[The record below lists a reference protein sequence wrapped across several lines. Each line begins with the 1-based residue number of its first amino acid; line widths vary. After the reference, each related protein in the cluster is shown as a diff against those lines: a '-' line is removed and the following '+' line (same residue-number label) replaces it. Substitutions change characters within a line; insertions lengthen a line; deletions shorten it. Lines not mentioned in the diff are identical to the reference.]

1 MVIAGYQGFNSYQGF
16 SMFITV
22 YQGFSMV
29 ITGYQGVFNGYHGL
43 SGFQ

>member
-1 MVIAGYQGFNSYQGF
+1 MVIVGYQGFNSYQGF

-29 ITGYQGVFNGYHGL
+29 IRGFNGYRGL